1 MAMAEIDSRKKSS
14 GFRKKPLLVCSKA
27 TPQTNVG
34 KLSVPNLGI
43 RFKDTYCTSRRKF
56 DDDGARP
63 VPHLQLV
70 SPVVHWNRHTH
81 YWSLIDVGGAA
92 TPTSPQ
98 SDMHATTL
106 LVP

>member
-1 MAMAEIDSRKKSS
+1 MEQSW
-14 GFRKKPLLVCSKA
+14 
-27 TPQTNVG
+27 
-34 KLSVPNLGI
+34 
-43 RFKDTYCTSRRKF
+43 RKF
-56 DDDGARP
+56 DHDGARP

-98 SDMHATTL
+98 SDMQAHYHIARPLIHLSIRKMYNVLSPTIQCRLRYATGKQRNVNLQIL
-106 LVP
+106 LLTD